1 MEQEINVTYF
11 LAFFY
16 GFLSFLS
23 PCIFPLIPSYV
34 SFMTGTSIDQLSSS
48 GNRLKNLLAI
58 VFSSALFVLGFSL
71 VFISLGASASLIG
84 KSFFGAKRTIEII
97 GGLLLI
103 ALGIHM
109 SGLANIPFLNFEK
122 KIHLGKKPFGLLG
135 SFVLGLVFAAGWTP
149 CVGPLAATVI
159 TFASQTKNVYQAALL
174 MLIFSLGIGL
184 PFMIVSVGLQ
194 SFLQFS
200 SFLKKHLG
208 KIQAAS
214 GVFIL
219 LTGILFISGKFE
231 LFTSFITNLFY

>member
-23 PCIFPLIPSYV
+23 PCIFPLIPSYI

-48 GNRLKNLLAI
+48 GNRLKNLLTMI
-58 VFSSALFVLGFSL
+58 FSSLLFILGFSL
-71 VFISLGASASLIG
+71 VFISLGASASIIG
-84 KSFFGAKRTIEII
+84 TAFFGAKRIIEII

-103 ALGIHM
+103 VLGIHM
-109 SGLANIPFLNFEK
+109 SRLVNIPFLNFEK
-122 KIHLGKKPFGLLG
+122 KIHIRKKPFGFLG

-149 CVGPLAATVI
+149 CLGPLAAAVI
-159 TFASQTKNVYQAALL
+159 TFASQTKSVSHAVLL

-200 SFLKKHLG
+200 SFLKKYLG
-208 KIQAAS
+208 KIQVAS
-214 GVFIL
+214 GVLIL

-231 LFTSFITNLFY
+231 LLTAFITDLFY